1 MKITRIRWGIALLLG
16 SGVLSWAVSKLTG
29 IDAIGTVAVSSV
41 IAFIGGAVFMSGV
54 PRVS

>member
-16 SGVLSWAVSKLTG
+16 SGVLSWAVSKFTG